1 MVVTWGRAA
10 DAAAS
15 ERPDSSRLG
24 LVHETLK
31 SQSGV
36 RIEADGGRLMVPE
49 HRGVPGSRSIPI
61 GFLRLRSRAPS
72 PRAPL
77 FFLNGGPGNRGGDEE
92 PRGLDFWTP
101 FLDVCDVVLIDQ
113 RGTRDLL
120 APVGLGWSAAAHYF
134 VSVDSAN
141 RHEGGD
147 APSRARRLQHPPR
160 GPRRLHHRRERHRP
174 RRATSSTRV
183 REGLAAR
190 SSPTAPI
197 SLLRVPRRYG
207 SRVENAL
214 LFGVE
219 GPDQTQKLPWT
230 MDTQFRKLALL
241 VARDSTIG
249 PRVPDLV
256 ALLDRVVAR
265 LEAFAGD
272 RPGPEPRREG
282 HAARAGRPVRP
293 ALHPARR
300 RRRRHRP
307 AGVPAAALEH
317 RPRRRS
323 VLAWFIRKRAGG
335 ALGVHGMNESM
346 DAASGVSPGAAS
358 DDRGA
363 VAHEPLRRR
372 RELPVP
378 HRRRSPGRCR
388 TSATTSARPL
398 VSPVRTLV
406 VSGGLDFNTAR
417 AGATSCAGACRTR
430 RTSWS
435 TTPVTS
441 RPCSR
446 TTPRCQWSGLPARPR
461 RARST
466 SHLSRVA
473 LRSAPGDEWSA
484 PVGVAVAVLSSI
496 RRRADTRRTS
506 RPARPTSRRRR
517 TRSSARRGSR
527 RRRRTLVHTGHV
539 DEQVLGAHLARG
551 LVIAQARPAP

>member
-77 FFLNGGPGNRGGDEE
+77 FFLNGGPGSPAVTRN

-113 RGTRDLL
+113 RGTRDSLL
-120 APVGLGWSAAAHYF
+120 QWDWDGPPPLHYF

-141 RHEGGD
+141 RHE
-147 APSRARRLQHPPR
+147 AEM
-160 GPRRLHHRRERHRP
+160 HRR
-174 RRATSSTRV
+174 A
-183 REGLAAR
+183 LAAFNTHHVDLAGYTTVESATDLDELR
-190 SSPTAPI
+190 VALGFEKV
-197 SLLRVPRRYG
+197 SLLGFSYGTHLACAYLRRYG

-265 LEAFAGD
+265 LERSPVIVPVPSPDGKDTLRVPVGPFGLRFILRADVGD
-272 RPGPEPRREG
+272 ATDLPVFPRLLWSIDRG
-282 HAARAGRPVRP
+282 DA
-293 ALHPARR
+293 
-300 RRRRHRP
+300 
-307 AGVPAAALEH
+307 
-317 RPRRRS
+317 S

-346 DAASGVSPGAAS
+346 DAASGVSPGRRAMIEEQSRTSRFA
-358 DDRGA
+358 DVVNFPFLTGG
-363 VAHEPLRRR
+363 EPW
-372 RELPVP
+372 PVP
-378 HRRRSPGRCR
+378 DLGDDFR
-388 TSATTSARPL
+388 APL

-406 VSGGLDFNTAR
+406 VSGGLDFNTPPAQ
-417 AGATSCAGACRTR
+417 GDELC
-430 RTSWS
+430 W
-435 TTPVTS
+435 
-441 RPCSR
+441 
-446 TTPRCQWSGLPARPR
+446 GLPNATHLVVDNAGHEQTLFQNDSAMPVVLDFLRGRDVRDR
-461 RARST
+461 RVTYPVLRFVPLEGT
-466 SHLSRVA
+466 SGMHPSVSR
-473 LRSAPGDEWSA
+473 
-484 PVGVAVAVLSSI
+484 
-496 RRRADTRRTS
+496 
-506 RPARPTSRRRR
+506 
-517 TRSSARRGSR
+517 
-527 RRRRTLVHTGHV
+527 
-539 DEQVLGAHLARG
+539 
-551 LVIAQARPAP
+551 